1 MSLAN
6 PNNLQEKFKP
16 VLQDILRDTLEH
28 ADFTYADLGD
38 DGIQLVCEAVKSSKH
53 LKSLKLQRNKLSD
66 KGANI
71 LLDAVLSGGTI
82 SALYLQDNMITDKF
96 VE

>member
-1 MSLAN
+1 
-6 PNNLQEKFKP
+6 
-16 VLQDILRDTLEH
+16 
-28 ADFTYADLGD
+28 
-38 DGIQLVCEAVKSSKH
+38 VCEAVKSSKH

-71 LLDAVLSGGTI
+71 LLEAVLSGGTI
-82 SALYLQDNMITDKF
+82 TALYLQDNMITDKF